1 MKQMKKDIWKQLKK
15 QNDGRQLNLE
25 VSDQK
30 YIDKVTAYAVN
41 QGVGMMETEIIRK
54 DLIGMGFEAK
64 KEGELLEQRLGDVGE
79 FARELVDAGKAEN
92 RKEEKY
98 YFMKGVGFWYLV
110 LAVSA
115 LLLVLV
121 MNTLELSREKMNLGG
136 FLYALLMFPWI
147 ISFWDLHILG
157 RFALKKWYGVLVA
170 IVAVLTI
177 WGNTILEIIAPGFLA
192 RTMEEYIPFFRV
204 KISDGC
210 YFLLFLL
217 GVIFYWYGKKKFT
230 EITEQI
236 AKEQHIEF

>member
-1 MKQMKKDIWKQLKK
+1 MKKDIWKQLKK

-98 YFMKGVGFWYLV
+98 YFMKDVGFWYLV
-110 LAVSA
+110 LASTS
-115 LLLVLV
+115 LLLVLI
-121 MNTLELSREKMNLGG
+121 MNVFELSRGKMNLGVFSLCIADISVVYIFVG
-136 FLYALLMFPWI
+136 FTYPWQI
-147 ISFWDLHILG
+147 CFEKMVRCAICHSCSPYDLG
-157 RFALKKWYGVLVA
+157 
-170 IVAVLTI
+170 
-177 WGNTILEIIAPGFLA
+177 
-192 RTMEEYIPFFRV
+192 
-204 KISDGC
+204 S
-210 YFLLFLL
+210 
-217 GVIFYWYGKKKFT
+217 
-230 EITEQI
+230 
-236 AKEQHIEF
+236 